1 MNMGGSFKISVAAFL
16 LFIIITLPIH
26 CNAIARQREFYAI
39 KIYHLKNHTQ
49 HEQTSH
55 YLKEA
60 YLPALHRMG
69 IKHVGVFEPADD
81 DSSYGRRIYVLI
93 PFQSLTALT
102 SLDQQ
107 LEKDQKYKQDG
118 STYLNTRYNEPPYER
133 IETIILKAFPEH
145 PVLTLPKLN
154 NTPSDRIYELRSYES
169 PTEALL
175 RSKIDMFNYGAEL
188 SIFKKLNF
196 NAVFYGEVLAGP
208 KMPNLMYLTTYE
220 DMKSRDAHWK
230 AFFNDPKWEELVGM
244 KKYQHNVSHADILF
258 LHPADYS
265 DI

>member
-1 MNMGGSFKISVAAFL
+1 MNMGSRFKISGAAL
-16 LFIIITLPIH
+16 LLLIIISLPIH
-26 CNAIARQREFYAI
+26 CNAKGPQREFYAI
-39 KIYHLKNHTQ
+39 KIYHLKNHSQ
-49 HEQTSH
+49 QEQTSQ

-69 IKHVGVFEPADD
+69 IQHVGVFEPVKN
-81 DSSYGRRIYVLI
+81 DSSYGKLIYVLI
-93 PFQSLTALT
+93 PFRSLTALT
-102 SLDQQ
+102 SLNQQ
-107 LEKDQKYKQDG
+107 LEKDRKFKQDG
-118 STYLNTRYNEPPYER
+118 SDYLNAAYNEPPYER
-133 IETIILKAFPEH
+133 IETIILEAFPEH

-154 NTPSDRIYELRSYES
+154 NPPSDRIYELRSYEN
-169 PTEALL
+169 PTEELS

-230 AFFNDPKWEELVGM
+230 AFSNDPKWKELVGM
-244 KKYQHNVSHADILF
+244 KKYQHNVSHADIIF